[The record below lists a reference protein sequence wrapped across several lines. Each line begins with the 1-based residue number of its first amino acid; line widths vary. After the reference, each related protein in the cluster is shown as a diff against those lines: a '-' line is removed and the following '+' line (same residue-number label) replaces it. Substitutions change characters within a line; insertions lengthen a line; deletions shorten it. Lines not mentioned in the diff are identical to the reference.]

1 MFNPQ
6 VSALKYAN
14 RNPLSYFKFQVS
26 SFRVPP
32 FAFQSPAAGRQTIS
46 NSTFRIS
53 NSCPGQAKRTMQ
65 EPVPHANENI
75 LFYGTPFAEHSKI
88 RNRPPFPSLP
98 FPLPTSLLSLFEVLP
113 QAGKPFP
120 IPHFEFRIPVPGR
133 QNPQSSSPFCLRRWT
148 THLDS
153 LNTRV

>member
-98 FPLPTSLLSLFEVLP
+98 SPSHFPLPSFRFSKSYRRQANHFQFHISNFEFLSR
-113 QAGKPFP
+113 AGKIRNRLPPFASAAGQP
-120 IPHFEFRIPVPGR
+120 T
-133 QNPQSSSPFCLRRWT
+133 LT
-148 THLDS
+148 A
-153 LNTRV
+153 

>member
-88 RNRPPFPSLP
+88 RTRPPFPSLP
-98 FPLPTSLLSLFEVLP
+98 FPPLPTSHFP
-113 QAGKPFP
+113 PFP
-120 IPHFEFRIPVPGR
+120 FRSPAAGRQTISNSTFRISNSCPG
-133 QNPQSSSPFCLRRWT
+133 QAKSAIVFPLLPPPLDNPP
-148 THLDS
+148 
-153 LNTRV
+153 